1 VGVGSRNDINIS
13 KSDLDQILDRGMEWL
28 VEQEMAWPEDAE
40 LCEERGSMRIACSSK
55 VSNRAKSRGLT
66 QIGTLGSGNHYCE
79 VQLVDE
85 VFDETAAAAMGLRL
99 GQVVVMLHSGS
110 RGLGHQVCTDY
121 LQRIQRDAT
130 EQAGLPYMQ
139 NDRQLSGALINST
152 VGRDYLAAMAAA
164 ANFAWVNRGCMTA
177 QVRKPSATCLAARR
191 NGSTCTSCTRSRTTS
206 PRSSATRCPTA
217 PSATCS
223 CTARALR
230 APSRPTTPR
239 YRSSTNPSASRC

>member
-1 VGVGSRNDINIS
+1 
-13 KSDLDQILDRGMEWL
+13 MEWL

-177 QVRKPSATCLAARR
+177 QVRKAFSNVFGRSAQRLDMHVVYDVSHNIAKIERHSLPDGSER
-191 NGSTCTSCTRSRTTS
+191 NLLVHRKG
-206 PRSSATRCPTA
+206 ATRAFPPNHPEIPLVYQPIGQPVLIGGSMGTA
-217 PSATCS
+217 SYVLTG
-223 CTARALR
+223 TQ
-230 APSRPTTPR
+230 
-239 YRSSTNPSASRC
+239 

>member
-1 VGVGSRNDINIS
+1 MGVGSRNDINIS

-121 LQRIQRDAT
+121 LQRIQRDAA

-139 NDRQLSGALINST
+139 KSLSLFVLVSLFVLNAMHRYRCF
-152 VGRDYLAAMAAA
+152 VYLHTIIIIIISSSSSSSSIS
-164 ANFAWVNRGCMTA
+164 FVC
-177 QVRKPSATCLAARR
+177 C
-191 NGSTCTSCTRSRTTS
+191 
-206 PRSSATRCPTA
+206 SSAV
-217 PSATCS
+217 
-223 CTARALR
+223 
-230 APSRPTTPR
+230 PSRQISI
-239 YRSSTNPSASRC
+239 YLQ